1 MQSTSMNYQT
11 HKTISQLHKWVS
23 KSICNCHFRFKI
35 YNVMKLDAL
44 QKILLQSYSVP
55 NSLFQNSSKFL
66 YLKVKTSVI
75 SNMFLQ
81 MAYAVP
87 QDLHH

>member
-1 MQSTSMNYQT
+1 
-11 HKTISQLHKWVS
+11 
-23 KSICNCHFRFKI
+23 
-35 YNVMKLDAL
+35 MKLDAL

-66 YLKVKTSVI
+66 NLKVKTSVI

>member
-1 MQSTSMNYQT
+1 M
-11 HKTISQLHKWVS
+11 
-23 KSICNCHFRFKI
+23 

-55 NSLFQNSSKFL
+55 NSLFWNNSKFL
-66 YLKVKTSVI
+66 YLKVKISVI

-81 MAYAVP
+81 MAYAVL